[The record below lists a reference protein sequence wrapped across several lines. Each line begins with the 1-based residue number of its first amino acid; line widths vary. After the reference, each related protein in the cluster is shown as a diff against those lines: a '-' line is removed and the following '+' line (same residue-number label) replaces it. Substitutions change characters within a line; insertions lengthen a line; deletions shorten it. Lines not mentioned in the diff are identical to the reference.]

1 MRTQDASDVIK
12 TLNNESKTMR
22 GQVFSIVIYSDGIF
36 DLKELYEL
44 PLYQHEEIME
54 TFKEK
59 AKAREDQL
67 AAAQGKKTF

>member
-1 MRTQDASDVIK
+1 
-12 TLNNESKTMR
+12 MR